1 MKLFS
6 KKKKYSMG
14 TEQAESTLQNVYSA
28 CDIKVLVQ
36 KASIKEIQEK
46 HRREA
51 FSYRIILITILVFL
65 CAMMLLP
72 FAFHHSPA
80 TVNPQEQSAS
90 EITVFQHHFE
100 EGLFY
105 LTLTG
110 GDVDYEN
117 ILITDS
123 DGNSIPL
130 TMVDPES
137 ATMTF
142 PYDSIELNIYIPDK
156 NGSSLHLLLSPK

>member
-65 CAMMLLP
+65 
-72 FAFHHSPA
+72 
-80 TVNPQEQSAS
+80 
-90 EITVFQHHFE
+90 
-100 EGLFY
+100 
-105 LTLTG
+105 
-110 GDVDYEN
+110 
-117 ILITDS
+117 
-123 DGNSIPL
+123 
-130 TMVDPES
+130 
-137 ATMTF
+137 
-142 PYDSIELNIYIPDK
+142 
-156 NGSSLHLLLSPK
+156 